1 MHRLIIKLL
10 LVSSIFLSITAI
22 ADDHASNSDEASQ
35 TAFATETSICTFNEG
50 KDVSDMDKVLN
61 SFKSW
66 ATETDYPSYLVMNTP
81 LYVSSQ
87 TNAQVV
93 LQEFASFQN
102 LATAWKKL
110 WAEDP
115 KFVADFEKIA
125 SCSRSL
131 SHYYPLHNNQN
142 LEPDDDRIM
151 VINWCTKNQGVS
163 WDQMQAKHA
172 TFNFSD
178 DIIYWGVMFPSAG
191 TRDGDVPGGFA
202 HYGVYTSIDSF
213 MQAENMRANEGGWKL
228 REDYYASYASCSGA
242 NVYQQTVISRPA
254 N

>member
-115 KFVADFEKIA
+115 KFVTDFEKIA
-125 SCSRSL
+125 SCGRSL

-172 TFNFSD
+172 TFNFS
-178 DIIYWGVMFPSAG
+178 
-191 TRDGDVPGGFA
+191 
-202 HYGVYTSIDSF
+202 TSIDSF